1 MQAEEIWF
9 GDSLSARALRVA
21 LVPAAGLYGTGFALY
36 RGLYDLKIKR
46 AYRAPIPVICVG
58 NLAVG
63 GSGKTPTTLHIADVL
78 KELGRDVVV
87 SASGYGSPRA
97 EAATIAP
104 EGPLDPR
111 EWGDEPAMMRWLRP
125 DLKLVVGRRRP
136 LAARLVAEAFPKAVM
151 LMDDGFQH
159 LPLAKSLTI
168 LLDPEKPPNPFPL
181 PAGPYREFR
190 SARRRADLVLGI
202 LTVATSKASVES
214 AMPFEGRFGL
224 SFTPLEVRS
233 PEGELI
239 AISPGDET
247 NLITAIARPER
258 LMDGVRELG
267 VFPAIDRTLPDHDPL
282 DAPDLLRGFRPTR
295 LIFTTPK
302 DWVKLSLRPD
312 AGEFRWGIVHRS
324 ARIDP
329 HEPFVAWLRDRIG
342 ED

>member
-9 GDSLSARALRVA
+9 GDSFAARASRMA
-21 LVPAAGLYGTGFALY
+21 LLPAAGLYGLGFAVY
-36 RGLYDLKIKR
+36 RGMYDFGIKR
-46 AYRAPIPVICVG
+46 SFQASLPVICVG

-78 KELGRDVVV
+78 KGLGRDVVV
-87 SASGYGSPRA
+87 SASGYGSPGA
-97 EAATIAP
+97 EAAAIAP

-136 LAARLVAEAFPKAVM
+136 LAARLIAEAFPKAIL

-159 LPLAKSLTI
+159 LPLAKTLTI

-190 SARRRADLVLGI
+190 SARRRADLVLETS
-202 LTVATSKASVES
+202 TVATSKGFVQS
-214 AMPFEGRFGL
+214 AMPSEGPFRL

-267 VFPAIDRTLPDHDPL
+267 VFPATDRTLPDHDPL
-282 DAPDLLRGFRPTR
+282 DAPDLLRGFEPTQ

-324 ARIDP
+324 VRIDP